1 MTDTNAHNFGV
12 IARQVE
18 AVGGLVALVGE
29 RVNEVDERVG
39 GVASDVGRVSADLQ
53 STNHELLELRK
64 QFTEFVLQAE
74 RTANVQRSETKLG
87 TLKADL
93 EREFGHYNV
102 VRRSSIGTL
111 QAFDAGLVSH
121 AAVQHVS
128 EELMIQSPRYWLA
141 PALVALAAWSRD
153 ERELAD
159 KAVAETFARDRQK
172 ASLFFALVLRRQ
184 ARLDGATRWLRHY
197 FTSLDPR
204 ALHREFAVVLE
215 GVAHEAYG
223 PAGRDLVFT
232 QLGEWSRLLRDDQ
245 AIVREQVEKWYR
257 ELSVHRGT
265 IDDAAYPTL
274 STICPEWPVVKDVL
288 ERASAVG
295 FVFEKYDSVLKAPI
309 HQSLRVEDQMDD
321 LLEILVTEYDAEE
334 HPHRREI
341 VFHEAVLSS
350 GGDLDRAREAADAD
364 IEALEDTLDAV
375 SLVTHSAIHPELL
388 GISQNTQKLAVGAG
402 KSDFESGLGRFT
414 SEYRAAHLDVV
425 TLALGPAHSNF
436 ASTLGFGSWS
446 VTTRTQQAE
455 AEASLSSAWDQAV
468 KGYIDSVSFKNR
480 SFVAPAIAT
489 AVAGLIGT
497 IWGIGGFFIALLI
510 VGGISALYVWN
521 LKRKADALV
530 AAALATREQALAVS
544 RDLYRSALAEWVDAG
559 IDYQEADAREASLLD
574 LIAAWPSLQDTEIRS
589 ER

>member
-1 MTDTNAHNFGV
+1 MTDVSAQDVRNV
-12 IARQVE
+12 ARQVE

-29 RVNEVDERVG
+29 RVSEVDARVG
-39 GVASDVGRVSADLQ
+39 QVSSDLGRVSTDLQ
-53 STNHELLELRK
+53 STNRELLELRK
-64 QFTEFVLQAE
+64 QFSEFVLQAE

-87 TLKADL
+87 SLKADL
-93 EREFGHYNV
+93 EREYGHYNV

-111 QAFDAGLVSH
+111 QAFDAGLVSQ

-153 ERELAD
+153 DRELTD

-184 ARLDGATRWLRHY
+184 ARLEGATRWLRHY

-223 PAGRDLVFT
+223 PAGRDLVFS
-232 QLGEWSRLLRDDQ
+232 QLAEWSSLLRDDR
-245 AIVREQVEKWYR
+245 AIVLEQVEKWYR

-265 IDDAAYPTL
+265 IDDATYPTL
-274 STICPEWPVVKDVL
+274 SIICPEWPAVKDNL

-295 FVFEKYDSVLKAPI
+295 FVFEKYNAVREAPI

-341 VFHEAVLSS
+341 VFHEAVLTS

-414 SEYRAAHLDVV
+414 AEYRSAHLDVV
-425 TLALGPAHSNF
+425 SLTLGPMHSNF
-436 ASTLGFGSWS
+436 ASSLGFGTWS
-446 VTTRTQQAE
+446 VTTQTQQAE
-455 AEASLSSAWDQAV
+455 AEHTLSAAWDQAV

-480 SFVAPAIAT
+480 KIVAPAIAT
-489 AVAGLIGT
+489 AVACLLGT
-497 IWGIGGFFIALLI
+497 IWGVAGIFVALLI
-510 VGGISALYVWN
+510 AGGISALYLWN
-521 LKRKADALV
+521 VKKKADALV
-530 AAALATREQALAVS
+530 AAALATREQAFGVS

-559 IDYQEADAREASLLD
+559 FDYQEADARETELLR
-574 LIAAWPSLQDTEIRS
+574 LIDGWPALQDAEIRS
-589 ER
+589 GR